1 MSKKRKQKSPQK
13 IVKLEN
19 LKMLNLNAAGLD
31 IGADEI
37 WAAVPEDRDERPV
50 QMFRTFTAD
59 LNDLADWLT
68 ACGVDTVAMESTG
81 IYWMPIY
88 EILEKRGFDLC
99 LVNARHLKNVP
110 GRKTDAQDCQ
120 WLQTL
125 HTYGLLRG
133 SFRPA
138 EHIATWRAY
147 ARQRDALIKA
157 RSVHIQQH
165 PAYAKSPGNDEP
177 QTNVRHL

>member
-1 MSKKRKQKSPQK
+1 MLDWCVSARLLAWFRCGVVFS
-13 IVKLEN
+13 LEN
-19 LKMLNLNAAGLD
+19 LKRLNLNAAGLD

-50 QMFRTFTAD
+50 QVFRTFTAD

-68 ACGVDTVAMESTG
+68 ACGIDTVAMESTG

-133 SFRPA
+133 SFRPSK
-138 EHIATWRAY
+138 HIATWRAY
-147 ARQRDALIKA
+147 VRQRDALIVYTMLKYQ
-157 RSVHIQQH
+157 REFSD
-165 PAYAKSPGNDEP
+165 PG
-177 QTNVRHL
+177 VIV